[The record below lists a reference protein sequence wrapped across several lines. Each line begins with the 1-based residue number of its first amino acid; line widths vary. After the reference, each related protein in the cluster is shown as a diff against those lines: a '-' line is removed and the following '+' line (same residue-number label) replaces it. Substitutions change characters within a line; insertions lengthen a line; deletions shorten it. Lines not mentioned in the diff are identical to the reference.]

1 MYRIMLVDDEKV
13 FRDGLRQNIDWK
25 KYNISIVS
33 EAQNGKEALAMLGVS
48 KPNIVITD
56 ILMPEMD
63 GLELA
68 EHIYQMHP
76 DVKVIMLTVMDG
88 FTETRRSLRAQ
99 VVDYVLKFHYQE
111 EILPA
116 VLKACGMIERERLLL
131 PNQSN
136 KYSRTVAFLREC
148 IVGNLF
154 EEEIRSL
161 LQKEHPELNGM
172 HAMVLLAALPE
183 QSAQIEA
190 TAYLD
195 IQTELKEL
203 KLSNF
208 YSYLIDLGNKLCMIL
223 LMQQFDKSGALQYG
237 RTVLRRL
244 RWKNKSYS
252 DLSIGIGNIKE
263 DLSAL
268 VAAYGEAQFAL
279 SMSLVNNADL
289 LFYFQLQ
296 GDDASY
302 QVLMQKAAEFI
313 DNNYQN
319 STLGLK
325 EISDQFHFSPPYFS
339 SVFKRA
345 FGMGFNEYLTK
356 VRLNHAKRM
365 LENTSLRTYE
375 IAERVGYSSPQ
386 YMSIL
391 FKRYFSCTPGDCRRF
406 YYENTHTESD

>member
-13 FRDGLRQNIDWK
+13 FRDGLRQNIDWG
-25 KYNISIVS
+25 KYNLSVVA
-33 EAQNGKEALAMLGVS
+33 EAQNGKEALDMLDIS
-48 KPNIVITD
+48 EPNIVITD

-68 EHIYQMHP
+68 EHIHQTHP

-88 FTETRRSLRAQ
+88 FAETRRSLRAQ

-111 EILPA
+111 EVLPA
-116 VLKACGMIERERLLL
+116 VLKACGMIERERWLLL
-131 PNQSN
+131 NQSN
-136 KYSRTVAFLREC
+136 KHSRTVAFLREC
-148 IVGNLF
+148 IVGNLS
-154 EEEIRSL
+154 EEEVRNL
-161 LQKEHPELNGM
+161 LQKEHPELDGM
-172 HAMVLLAALPE
+172 HATVLLATLPG
-183 QSAQIEA
+183 QNVQMEA

-203 KLSNF
+203 KLSDF
-208 YSYLIDLGNKLCMIL
+208 YSYLIDLGSKLCMIL
-223 LMQQFDKSGALQYG
+223 LMRQFDKSGALQHG

-244 RWKNKSYS
+244 RWKNRAYS
-252 DLSIGIGNIKE
+252 ELSIGIGSIKE
-263 DLSAL
+263 GLSAL
-268 VAAYGEAQFAL
+268 AVAYGEAQVAL
-279 SMSLVNNADL
+279 SMGLVNNADM

-319 STLGLK
+319 SNLGLK
-325 EISDQFHFSPPYFS
+325 EISDQFHLSPPYFS

-391 FKRYFSCTPGDCRRF
+391 FKRYFSCTPGDYRRLHGHVPT
-406 YYENTHTESD
+406 NVD